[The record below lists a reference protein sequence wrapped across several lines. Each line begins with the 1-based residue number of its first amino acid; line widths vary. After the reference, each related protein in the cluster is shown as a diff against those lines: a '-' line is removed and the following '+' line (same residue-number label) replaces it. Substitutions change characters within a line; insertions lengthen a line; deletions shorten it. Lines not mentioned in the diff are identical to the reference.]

1 MVSRWRPFVR
11 VVLETVLTGR
21 ALEIAGGLIAGDV
34 IAGGLIA
41 GDVIAGGLIAG
52 DVIAGGLIAGDV
64 TAGDVTDEL

>member
-21 ALEIAGGLIAGDV
+21 ALEIAGD
-34 IAGGLIA
+34 
-41 GDVIAGGLIAG
+41 LIAG